1 MTTLCR
7 VLDVSRSGFYA
18 WSKRPP
24 SKRTVEDSLLAARIQ
39 TVFDEHKSRYGSIRI
54 VRELKAED
62 VTVGRHRARKI
73 MRLTNLKARQP
84 RGWKR
89 TTDSRH
95 GYPVA
100 PNLLNREFTVAAP
113 NRAWVSDITYLPTRE
128 GWLYLAV
135 VIDLYSRSVV
145 GWSMRH
151 RIDQKLTLDALDAAL
166 TKRRPAPGLIAHSDQ
181 GVQYAA
187 ANYQT
192 RLRAHGALCSM
203 SRKGNC
209 WDNAV
214 AESFFATLKGE
225 LLGDAAFEDRLTAN
239 RLVFE
244 YIEAYYNRRRRH
256 STLDYVSPADYET
269 MQKSA

>member
-7 VLDVSRSGFYA
+7 VLEVSRSGFYA
-18 WSKRPP
+18 WCERAP
-24 SKRTVEDSLLAARIQ
+24 SKRAIEDSVLAAQIQ
-39 TVFDEHKSRYGSIRI
+39 DVFDEHKARYGSIRI
-54 VRELKAED
+54 VRELKAEG

-73 MRLTNLKARQP
+73 MRLTNLRARQP

-95 GYPVA
+95 GYPIA
-100 PNLLNREFTVAAP
+100 PNLLKREFTVAAP
-113 NRAWVSDITYLPTRE
+113 NRAWASDITYLPTRE
-128 GWLYLAV
+128 GWLYLAI
-135 VIDLYSRSVV
+135 VIDLYSRIVA

-151 RIDQKLTLDALDAAL
+151 RIDQKLTIDALDSAFM
-166 TKRRPAPGLIAHSDQ
+166 KRAPKPGLIVHSDQ

-187 ANYQT
+187 TEYQI

-203 SRKGNC
+203 SRKGDC

-214 AESFFATLKGE
+214 AESFFATLKIE
-225 LLGDAAFEDRLTAN
+225 LLGDGIFEDRATAT

-256 STLDYVSPADYET
+256 STLNYVSPVEYEMIRKT
-269 MQKSA
+269 A

>member
-244 YIEAYYNRRRRH
+244 YIEAYYTRRRRH